1 MARIILARH
10 GETEWNKLMRV
21 QGGKSDIPLN
31 AYGRSQAG
39 KARDFLQKETFNAV
53 YSSPLSRALETA
65 RIITEG
71 RELEITTLPELVEI
85 DAGEY
90 EGILTS
96 ELGRRFSQIISE
108 PDENAELPAT
118 PGGESISMV
127 QERGWKAMED
137 IFAKHNGETVLVVT
151 HYFVILAIVC
161 KVLNLPLVNLSRFW
175 MATGSISAIN
185 LNGSVPR
192 LEWFNLLPV

>member
-31 AYGRSQAG
+31 DVGIAQAQG
-39 KARDFLQKETFNAV
+39 ARDFLETETFRAV
-53 YSSPLSRALETA
+53 YASPLCRALETA
-65 RIITEG
+65 RIITQG
-71 RELEITTLPELVEI
+71 RGLEITTLPELVEI

-90 EGILTS
+90 EGIFTS
-96 ELGRRFSQIISE
+96 DLGRRFSQVVTE
-108 PDENAELPAT
+108 LDDNAELPCA
-118 PGGESISMV
+118 PGGESLSMV
-127 QERGWKAMED
+127 QERGWKTMED

-151 HYFVILAIVC
+151 HYFVILAIIC
-161 KVLNLPLVNLSRFW
+161 KVLNLPLVNVSRFW

-192 LEWFNLLPV
+192 LEWFNLLP